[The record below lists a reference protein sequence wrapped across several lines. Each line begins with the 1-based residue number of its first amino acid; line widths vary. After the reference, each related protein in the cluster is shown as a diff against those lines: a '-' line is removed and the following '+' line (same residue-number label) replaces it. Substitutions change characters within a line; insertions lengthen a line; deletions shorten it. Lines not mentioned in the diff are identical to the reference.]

1 MIIDTH
7 IHFYDT
13 ERPQGVP
20 WPDPSDTILYRS
32 SLPKRYKALAE
43 IAGVTGVIVV
53 EASPWLEDNQ
63 WILDLAAGEPLV
75 KGFVGSL
82 DPTDSAVEGHL
93 DRFAAN
99 PLFRGI
105 RIRMGIWKSNPFAQ
119 PVLDSV
125 SKMLIDRDLSL
136 DLLVRT
142 EGLSDVAA
150 LAERHPSLTIIV
162 NHVAGVSVDGGTPDP
177 EWVSR
182 IEALEEFE
190 NVYCKLSG
198 MVERAAIRP
207 VPAEVTYYRPTI
219 DVLVEALGV
228 RRLLYSSN
236 WTPCER
242 VGEYSLT
249 LDVVRSYF
257 AGWGNDAL
265 ERVLWR
271 NSKAAYRWISRS

>member
-20 WPDPSDTILYRS
+20 WPDPGDTILYRP
-32 SLPKRYKALAE
+32 SLPERYKALAE
-43 IAGVTGVIVV
+43 PAGVTGVIVV

-63 WILDLAAGEPLV
+63 WILDLAEGEPLV

-82 DPTDSAVEGHL
+82 DPEDVANEDHL
-93 DRFAAN
+93 NRFAAN

-105 RIRMGIWKSNPFAQ
+105 RMGTWKPTPFSK
-119 PVLDSV
+119 PVLDAAA
-125 SKMLIDRDLSL
+125 KMLIDRELSL
-136 DLLVRT
+136 DLLART
-142 EGLSDVAA
+142 EALGAVAA
-150 LAERHPSLTIIV
+150 LARQHPRLTIIV
-162 NHVAGVSVDGGTPDP
+162 NHVAGVSVDGGAPDP
-177 EWVSR
+177 VWISGM
-182 IEALEEFE
+182 EALSGLE

-207 VPAEVTYYRPTI
+207 VSPEVVYYRPTI
-219 DVLVEALGV
+219 DLLVETLGV

-242 VGEYSLT
+242 VGGYSLT
-249 LDVVRSYF
+249 LDIVQSYF
-257 AGWGNDAL
+257 AEWGSNVL

-271 NSKAAYRWISRS
+271 NSKAAYRWISRE

>member
-20 WPDPSDTILYRS
+20 WPDPGDTTLYRQ
-32 SLPKRYKALAE
+32 SLPERYKRLANP
-43 IAGVTGVIVV
+43 AGVTGVIVV

-82 DPTDSAVEGHL
+82 DPEDSALEEHL

-99 PLFRGI
+99 PLFRGV
-105 RIRMGIWKSNPFAQ
+105 RMGTWKSTPFDE
-119 PVLDSV
+119 PVLDAFA
-125 SKMLIDRDLSL
+125 KLLTDRKLSL
-136 DLLVRT
+136 DLLVRS
-142 EGLSDVAA
+142 EALCDVAA
-150 LAERHPSLTIIV
+150 LARQHPSLTIIV
-162 NHVAGVSVDGGTPDP
+162 NHVGGVSVDGEAPDSV
-177 EWVSR
+177 WISG
-182 IEALEEFE
+182 IEALSDLD

-207 VPAEVTYYRPTI
+207 VPAEVAYYRPTI
-219 DVLVEALGV
+219 DVLIEALGV

-242 VGEYSLT
+242 VGCYSLT

-257 AGWGNDAL
+257 AKLGSDAL

-271 NSKAAYRWISRS
+271 NSKTAYRWISRD